1 MSGRQPCLSSPLR
14 SLCRYAQLAI
24 PLYPRSSLW
33 PLAPGHNWTSS
44 RVVWTPTLLLLTLG
58 VAQLPI
64 ANWPSLLACLQG
76 RIPPQTPLPFACLFI
91 FLFSL
96 APLRNPAPDYPTPG
110 KMWITLPSRSCPL
123 LASLVPPIG
132 RTCSLCIIIW
142 SNWAFSVFLWPSYV
156 SFFPTSLVCSLHS
169 RLVICSVQ
177 SLRLVHPQ
185 LALFP
190 SDQLPLP
197 TSMTSY
203 RSHASPVRLGR
214 PSGALHVSH
223 YFYAHTSQD
232 HCNCRCTC
240 WREHP
245 LTMSVSQ
252 PFF

>member
-1 MSGRQPCLSSPLR
+1 MPIVTATLAMPLCPTRHTALPALISLAFGPWTQLDQLSGGLDSNPPTSDFGSCPVTH
-14 SLCRYAQLAI
+14 CQLAQ
-24 PLYPRSSLW
+24 P
-33 PLAPGHNWTSS
+33 AC
-44 RVVWTPTLLLLTLG
+44 
-58 VAQLPI
+58 
-64 ANWPSLLACLQG
+64 LLAG
-76 RIPPQTPLPFACLFI
+76 EDPSQTPLPFACLFI

-190 SDQLPLP
+190 TDQLPLP